1 MNRSKRAVVVIACA
15 FGIGLSGC
23 AAPEPADVIFVGDNI
38 VTMDPN
44 QPTVEAVAVRGET
57 IVAAGSVDDVMA
69 FEGAATR
76 MVDLGDS
83 ALLPGFI
90 DAHGHFLGAGREGL
104 TLHPPPVGDV
114 NNIDDIVRKI
124 QAWIVENDIPP
135 GEPVSGSGYDDSL
148 LEEGRHPTRYD
159 LDRASTEHPITLG
172 HVSGHLRAAN
182 SMALEVS
189 NITAATPDPDGG
201 HIRRVAGSMEPD
213 GVLEESAG
221 GLLRVGGGGGPR
233 APGDLDEL
241 IRKSID
247 VYTAYGTTTIQN
259 GGGTGPQQV
268 QAFQAAAEREPFN
281 ADVAVFAGVDAI
293 LDGRV
298 EYQKTY
304 TGGFRV
310 AGVKFMLDGS
320 PQGRTAWVTEPYV
333 EGPPGAAPDYRAYG
347 RMDPEVYKAGAAALI
362 QRGVPYLAHANGD
375 AAMDLMIEGVTE
387 AVEGMDPMPDHRSVI
402 IHAQLMRADQL
413 DKAAEFN
420 IVPSFFAAHT
430 FFWGDWHVRSFGEE
444 RGTNV
449 SPARWAIDR
458 GVNFTIHNDAQV
470 VPPDIMR
477 LVSIAVNRLSRSG
490 LVLGPHQRLTVL
502 EALNAVTLGA
512 AYQYFEEDTK
522 GSITVGKQADLVILG
537 ENPLTSDPA
546 DLEFIQILE
555 TFSRGRSVHTL

>member
-1 MNRSKRAVVVIACA
+1 
-15 FGIGLSGC
+15 
-23 AAPEPADVIFVGDNI
+23 
-38 VTMDPN
+38 
-44 QPTVEAVAVRGET
+44 
-57 IVAAGSVDDVMA
+57 MA
-69 FEGAATR
+69 LQGTSTR
-76 MVDLGDS
+76 VVDLGDS

-90 DAHGHFLGAGREGL
+90 DAHGHFLGAGQEGL

-124 QAWIVENDIPP
+124 QAWIVDNDIPP

-148 LEEGRHPTRYD
+148 LEEGRHPTAAD
-159 LDRASTEHPITLG
+159 LDRASPDHPITLG

-182 SMALEVS
+182 SMALAVS

-201 HIRRVAGSMEPD
+201 HIRRVAGSMEPN

-221 GLLRVGGGGGPR
+221 GLLRVGGRGGPR
-233 APGDLDEL
+233 SPEELDAL

-259 GGGTGPQQV
+259 GGGTGAQQV

-413 DKAAEFN
+413 DQAAEFN

-430 FFWGDWHVRSFGEE
+430 FFWGDWHVQSFGEE

-458 GVNFTIHNDAQV
+458 GVSFTIHNDAQV

-477 LVSIAVNRLSRSG
+477 LVSIAVNRKSRSG
-490 LVLGPHQRLTVL
+490 RVLGPHQRLTVL

-522 GSITVGKQADLVILG
+522 GSITVGKQADLVIL
-537 ENPLTSDPA
+537 EQNPLTSDPA